1 MTAHSSPPGVGL
13 VGAVLSRRHRLV
25 RLIGEGGMGSVYA
38 AESLDGGAAV
48 AIKLLRAEFLR
59 DMDVLARFIA
69 EGHTAQRL
77 VHPNIL
83 RLMNSGQ
90 AEDGTPYLV
99 MELLEGVPMSAYT
112 APGLNGVSGRVPLP
126 QAVVILQGI
135 LAGLGFAHAQ
145 GVVHRDLKPENVFL
159 ARDSNGQFH
168 VKILDFGIAK
178 VMDAAGG
185 MGTKTRTGM
194 LLGTPAYMSPEQIR
208 NAKSVDAR
216 SDLFS
221 AGVMFYEMISGRS
234 AFPAATEFAKL
245 QAVLTTEPA
254 PLDQIDP
261 SFAPLVGFVARA
273 LHKDRDQRFASAA
286 DMARALAVALG
297 RDPTSRSAPMPLSRL
312 PEGRSDQRANTA
324 GSERPNFHSTLP
336 STPPPRSPGGTLA
349 SGPGAFV
356 SERPPEVVLA
366 PSAGETSPIEGRR
379 GVPAWAVVALVMGAL
394 VAGFLLGF
402 AVAKSL

>member
-1 MTAHSSPPGVGL
+1 VTAHSSPPATGL
-13 VGAVLSRRHRLV
+13 VGAVLSRRYRLV

-38 AESLDGGAAV
+38 AESLDGAPAV
-48 AIKLLRAEFLR
+48 AIKVLRAEFLR
-59 DMDVLARFIA
+59 DMDVLERFIA
-69 EGHTAQRL
+69 EGHTARRL
-77 VHPNIL
+77 LHPNIL
-83 RLMNSGQ
+83 RLLDSGQ

-99 MELLEGVPMSAYT
+99 MELLEGVPLSAYT
-112 APGLNGVSGRVPLP
+112 APGADGVSGRVPLP

-159 ARDSNGQFH
+159 ARDANGQFH
-168 VKILDFGIAK
+168 VKILDFGISK

-208 NAKSVDAR
+208 NSKAVDPR

-221 AGVMFYEMISGRS
+221 AGVMFYEMISGRP

-245 QAVLTTEPA
+245 SAVLNAEPT
-254 PLDQIDP
+254 PLDRIDP
-261 SFAPLVGFVARA
+261 AFAPLLGFVARA
-273 LHKDRDQRFASAA
+273 IHKDREQRFATAA
-286 DMARALAVALG
+286 DMARGLALAMG
-297 RDPTSRSAPMPLSRL
+297 IDPSSRAAPTPLSRL
-312 PEGRSDQRANTA
+312 PEGRSDQANKA
-324 GSERPNFHSTLP
+324 GSERPNFHSTLQ
-336 STPPPRSPGGTLA
+336 STPPPRPPGGTLA

-366 PSAGETSPIEGRR
+366 PSSEGGPIEVRR
-379 GVPAWAVVALVMGAL
+379 GLPSWAIVSLVVGAL
-394 VAGFLLGF
+394 LAGFLLGF
-402 AVAKSL
+402 AVAKTL